1 MSSSPV
7 GDLFIHLLF
16 LPCGVNMLK
25 IQILSVQLGQFQWEF
40 QQLQFLVSQEG
51 LLLCTFITCSLCADK
66 IRNFWSGFLYDFCPL
81 FRCLFATCSDRFAV
95 LRLSCDFINTNV
107 VIKCWEFAAFPWQ
120 GEWCWFYPLP
130 QNFSVFITLFS
141 LPQRTFLSCSSCR
154 RETASCIYRSVS
166 KESPRQ
172 IAVWSDKV
180 AQLPSSP
187 LGALRDP
194 VKSRLLQDCSSSK
207 PHSWG
212 I

>member
-120 GEWCWFYPLP
+120 GEWCWFLSITTKLFCFYHVILITTK
-130 QNFSVFITLFS
+130 NFSEL
-141 LPQRTFLSCSSCR
+141 LKLQKRNC
-154 RETASCIYRSVS
+154 
-166 KESPRQ
+166 
-172 IAVWSDKV
+172 
-180 AQLPSSP
+180 QLH
-187 LGALRDP
+187 
-194 VKSRLLQDCSSSK
+194 LQVC
-207 PHSWG
+207 
-212 I
+212 